1 MNQITLLTWPD
12 YVSPLTL
19 EGFQKEFDVA
29 VRLEI
34 VPSAVE
40 LIERMYPFGHKQ
52 AGGRKEAGILNES
65 GIDLLVPPDY
75 AVRELSGQGRLLTL
89 DHAQLPNL
97 HYLDPR
103 FVKGR
108 AHDRDS
114 RFSII
119 KDWGTTGF
127 MYRTDLIDERPASWA
142 EFWSLSEKYSGRVTV
157 LDSPGE
163 VIGAAL
169 KMRGRSYNASSADLL
184 ADARDDLLRLKPH
197 LLAFETNYKPLLACG
212 EACLALGWNGDAAAL
227 TAQGVP
233 LRYVIPNEGS
243 QIWED
248 DWAIAADTKDPALA
262 HAFLN
267 FVLRPEVAAQEAKYT
282 RYATGN
288 RGALALLDEEMR
300 NDPATYPPD
309 ELLAKL
315 EAGMPMDVEGQR
327 RRAELWKEV
336 KGNCI

>member
-1 MNQITLLTWPD
+1 M
-12 YVSPLTL
+12 
-19 EGFQKEFDVA
+19 
-29 VRLEI
+29 
-34 VPSAVE
+34 
-40 LIERMYPFGHKQ
+40 
-52 AGGRKEAGILNES
+52 
-65 GIDLLVPPDY
+65 
-75 AVRELSGQGRLLTL
+75 
-89 DHAQLPNL
+89 
-97 HYLDPR
+97 
-103 FVKGR
+103 
-108 AHDRDS
+108 
-114 RFSII
+114 
-119 KDWGTTGF
+119 
-127 MYRTDLIDERPASWA
+127 
-142 EFWSLSEKYSGRVTV
+142 
-157 LDSPGE
+157 
-163 VIGAAL
+163 
-169 KMRGRSYNASSADLL
+169 
-184 ADARDDLLRLKPH
+184 
-197 LLAFETNYKPLLACG
+197 
-212 EACLALGWNGDAAAL
+212 ALGWNGDAAAL
-227 TAQGVP
+227 FANGVP
-233 LRYVIPNEGS
+233 VRYVIPLEGS